1 LSIGLV
7 ALGMNVN
14 CTVPFKVTGV
24 AEGSPT
30 PTTTGTVGS
39 WLGFDPVSDT
49 GGITAGFTTSKQEN
63 TADTE
68 FALSLNATVKGKLP
82 AADAVPD
89 KVVVLPLVGL
99 RPSHD
104 GPLYAHVYGAVPPEA
119 VKDKEKADW
128 NGSGDAGQPAL
139 GVITSGELMVPV
151 QLNVAA
157 GEPGLSVSVTENE
170 KLPLAGGVP
179 VIEILK
185 PVAPL
190 SDSHDGPDK
199 LHP

>member
-1 LSIGLV
+1 
-7 ALGMNVN
+7 M
-14 CTVPFKVTGV
+14 TGV
-24 AEGSPT
+24 GEDSVT

-39 WLGFDPVSDT
+39 WLGFEPVRDT
-49 GGITAGFTTSKQEN
+49 GGITAGLTTSKQEN

-68 FALSLNATVKGKLP
+68 FALSLNATEKGKLP

-89 KVVVLPLVGL
+89 KVVVPPLGVL
-99 RPSHD
+99 KASHG
-104 GPLYAHVYGAVPPEA
+104 GPLYAQEYGDVPPEP

-128 NGSGDAGQPAL
+128 NGSGDAGHLAL
-139 GVITSGELMVPV
+139 GVITSDELTVNR
-151 QLNVAA
+151 QLKVAA
-157 GEPGLSVSVTENE
+157 GEPGLSVRVTENG
-170 KLPLAGGVP
+170 KLPVAGAVP
-179 VIEILK
+179 VMETLE